1 MPSSIMRYI
10 FDTNR
15 RVLTD
20 ERGVAVKKL
29 YLKRY
34 DKIAWDMDILGGGSS
49 VGFSAGRFDG
59 TGVIPL
65 IKTSSAVTDGKA
77 TLTPQS
83 NTEGLRDI
91 LIQDGRLRESVEFPG
106 EFVVTD
112 GDGKRLAS
120 INIPVEFAAAIDS
133 PDAVVEELG
142 RAELT
147 VSLTTLPAGSQ
158 GTASVEPTTNG
169 YNFKFALPE
178 GAPGRDGQ
186 DGKDGKDG
194 APGGVESINGLTG
207 PILLGTNLSLDG
219 NTINAAGGTVDLS
232 DYDGPVRFKRN
243 GKTVLS
249 MLTEKDMGGG
259 TDDSMVYIEMDGLG
273 GPVAIRSAPDG
284 GSPDPSLVSIDGT
297 VTPGP
302 DMTAYVKKTDYATG
316 SQYGLVRIGSNISVS
331 NGVISLPYASA
342 SSYGVMRA
350 GSGLSASN
358 GVISVQGGGSG
369 GGVESINGQTGAI
382 TLHLGVTTLPDNPDI
397 HAIYLYSKD
406 SYGNMQDASEAAM
419 IGLEGAGV
427 SSKATSCLTVGGS
440 LDGDTLNIQTSD
452 GQNILSY
459 NGSGAITIGNTSM
472 TVNVESEQLNLAG
485 KNGVSVRADG
495 TSRISIGAGGSE
507 RIDIGGSH
515 HVISIVST
523 GRSDSNDAVYIQGG
537 SQSISM
543 TYLTPATKIYGD
555 VTVNNQPIQ

>member
-1 MPSSIMRYI
+1 MRYI

-20 ERGVAVKKL
+20 DRGVAVQKL

-34 DKIAWDMDILGGGSS
+34 DKVAWDMDILGGGSS

-65 IKTSSAVTDGKA
+65 IKTSSPVSGGKA

-83 NTEGLRDI
+83 NTEGLRDS
-91 LIQDGRLRESVEFPG
+91 LIQDGQLLPSVEFPG

-112 GDGKRLAS
+112 GDGKRIAS
-120 INIPVEFAAAIDS
+120 LNIPVEFAAAIDS
-133 PDAVVEELG
+133 PDADVEELG
-142 RAELT
+142 RATLT

-158 GTASVEPTTNG
+158 GTASVEPTANG

-178 GAPGRDGQ
+178 GAPGADGQ

-194 APGGVESINGLTG
+194 APGGVESVGGQTG
-207 PILLGTNLSLDG
+207 AILLGSNLSMDG
-219 NTINAAGGTVDLS
+219 NTINAEGGTVDLS
-232 DYDGPVRFKRN
+232 DYDGPVRIKRN
-243 GKTVLS
+243 GKTVFAL
-249 MLTEKDMGGG
+249 LTEKDTGG
-259 TDDSMVYIEMDGLG
+259 TDDTMVYIEMDGLG
-273 GPVAIRSAPDG
+273 GPVAIRSTPDG
-284 GSPDPSLVSIDGT
+284 GNPDPALVAIDGT

-302 DMTAYVKKTDYATG
+302 DMTAYVKKTDYASG

-350 GSGLSASN
+350 GSGLSASG
-358 GVISVQGGGSG
+358 GVISVQGGSGG
-369 GGVESINGQTGAI
+369 GGVESINGQTGAV

-406 SYGNMQDASEAAM
+406 SYGNMLDASESYM

-459 NGSGAITIGNTSM
+459 NGSGAIMIGDTSM

-523 GRSDSNDAVYIQGG
+523 GRSGSNDAVYIQGG

>member
-1 MPSSIMRYI
+1 MHYV
-10 FDTNR
+10 FDTSR
-15 RVLTD
+15 RLLLD
-20 ERGVAVKKL
+20 DRGIAVKKL
-29 YLKRY
+29 YIKRY
-34 DKIAWDMDILGGGSS
+34 DKIDWDIDVVGGGTS
-49 VGFSAGRFDG
+49 VGFTAGRFDG

-65 IKTSSAVTDGKA
+65 IKTSSPVSGGKA

-83 NTEGLRDI
+83 NTSGLRDM
-91 LIQDGRLRESVEFPG
+91 LIIDGVMQPSVEFPG
-106 EFVVTD
+106 EFIVSD
-112 GDGKRLAS
+112 ANGKRLAS

-133 PDAVVEELG
+133 PDAVVEEIG
-142 RAELT
+142 RATLT
-147 VSLTTLPAGSQ
+147 ASMTTLPAGTQ
-158 GTASVEPTTNG
+158 GTIQVEPTANG
-169 YNFKFALPE
+169 WHLRFAMPQGE
-178 GAPGRDGQ
+178 PGKDGQ
-186 DGKDGKDG
+186 DGKDG
-194 APGGVESINGLTG
+194 APGGVESINGRTG
-207 PILLGTNLSLDG
+207 PILLGTNLSMDG
-219 NTINAAGGTVDLS
+219 NTVNAEGGTVDLS

-273 GPVAIRSAPDG
+273 GPVAIRSTPDG

-302 DMTAYVKKTDYATG
+302 DMTAYIKKTDYATG
-316 SQYGLVRIGSNISVS
+316 SQYGLVRIGTNISVS

-358 GVISVQGGGSG
+358 GVISVQGGSGG

-382 TLHLGVTTLPDNPDI
+382 TLHLGVTTLPEAPDI

-406 SYGNMQDASEAAM
+406 SYGNTQDASEAAM
-419 IGLEGAGV
+419 IGLEGAGE

-452 GQNILSY
+452 GRNILSY

-472 TVNVESEQLNLAG
+472 TVNIESEQLTLSGAS
-485 KNGVSVRADG
+485 GVSVKADG

-523 GRSDSNDAVYIQGG
+523 GRSGSNDAVYIQGG